1 MRGVLQR
8 CGQARLSKIVL
19 VASMGALAA
28 GCSAGAARL
37 GDGPLFGASN
47 PTEQQ
52 VAAQGGVEQRDLTP
66 IGGASSYAAA
76 GPSPYVT
83 SASLRER
90 GWTVEG
96 APIVEVGTG
105 DTAATLSQGFGVP
118 VSVIVEANGL
128 SSPADVRPGQRL
140 VMPTYVYRDD
150 ATVPPVTLA
159 AADAAAVPALSTGT
173 PPTTL
178 NDQARAITGDAGMK
192 SHTVGSGDTL
202 YSIARM
208 YGVSA
213 AEVARVNGLG
223 ADGTV
228 KLGTTLSIPSA
239 DGLAPN
245 GTQIAALEPQPTAGD
260 VMTDAAPSAAPAT
273 VEPPAAE
280 VQPIDDGVSS
290 AGATGFRWPVR
301 GRIIAGF
308 GRQSDGVRN
317 DGINLAVPAG
327 TPVHAAEA
335 GTVIY
340 AGNQLEGYGNLILI
354 QHKDDWVSAYAH
366 NASLNV
372 KRGDAVKRGQTIASV
387 GNSGSVDQPQ
397 LHFELRR
404 KQKPV
409 DPLPHLTGA

>member
-1 MRGVLQR
+1 MLGVLQR
-8 CGQARLSKIVL
+8 CGQVRLSKIVL
-19 VASMGALAA
+19 VASIGSLAA
-28 GCSAGAARL
+28 GCSSGATRFS
-37 GDGPLFGASN
+37 DGPIFGASN

-52 VAAQGGVEQRDLTP
+52 TASNGVEQRELAP
-66 IGGASSYAAA
+66 IGGASSYAA

-96 APIVEVGTG
+96 APVVEVGPG
-105 DTAATLSQGFGVP
+105 DSAASLSQGFGVP

-128 SSPADVRPGQRL
+128 TSPADVRPGQRL
-140 VMPTYVYRDD
+140 VMPTYVYRDN
-150 ATVPPVTLA
+150 ATMPPMTVA
-159 AADAAAVPALSTGT
+159 SVPAAPAPDALGT
-173 PPTTL
+173 APTTL
-178 NDQARAITGDAGMK
+178 NDQARAITGDPAAR

-208 YGVSA
+208 YGVSPG
-213 AEVARVNGLG
+213 EVARVNGLG
-223 ADGTV
+223 PDGTV
-228 KLGTTLSIPSA
+228 KLGTTLTIPGA
-239 DGLAPN
+239 GGLAPHE
-245 GTQIAALEPQPTAGD
+245 TMVASLEPQPTAGD
-260 VMTDAAPSAAPAT
+260 VMTDAAPTAGAAT
-273 VEPPAAE
+273 VEPPAAV

-290 AGATGFRWPVR
+290 AGASGFRWPVR

-308 GRQSDGVRN
+308 GKQADGARN

-340 AGNQLEGYGNLILI
+340 AGNQLEGYGNLVLI
-354 QHKDDWVSAYAH
+354 QHKDEWVSAYAH
-366 NASLNV
+366 NAALNV
-372 KRGDAVKRGQTIASV
+372 KRGDTVKRGQTIASV
-387 GNSGSVDQPQ
+387 GNTGSVEQPQ

-409 DPLPHLTGA
+409 DPLPHLSGA